1 MKRKRKSGV
10 PRLGVC
16 SSGSFLVK
24 MLPRGASKCSLG
36 LFWWERESPVLL
48 LGSQNLSPAPPMGAL
63 CQTITIYSDAISP
76 SRTLSVKL
84 WRDQPV
90 TSMTAIRTNTQ
101 TTTGLELD
109 QRRCY
114 SVLTFFFFFFLV
126 CFYSDCFAVC
136 LSYTLFSL
144 RNATGRVF
152 FSPSTADVSESSNS
166 ESSLQQISHSDKA
179 TQRIPAV
186 CRERSEK
193 THYQQLLVRV
203 WFLFFSSS
211 AQPTWVLLCISFE
224 NKAPFWS
231 NVSFLQVSFLFICIL
246 YMFTLYLALPNRE
259 TILNVLSLLF
269 YIGSASFI
277 PHLQSQGTVADKD
290 KAHFGH
296 NRHLAG

>member
-1 MKRKRKSGV
+1 
-10 PRLGVC
+10 
-16 SSGSFLVK
+16 
-24 MLPRGASKCSLG
+24 
-36 LFWWERESPVLL
+36 
-48 LGSQNLSPAPPMGAL
+48 MGAL
-63 CQTITIYSDAISP
+63 CQIRTIYSDAISP

-114 SVLTFFFFFFLV
+114 SVLTFFFFFFFKFVSILIVLQFFLHLV
-126 CFYSDCFAVC
+126 FIKKCH
-136 LSYTLFSL
+136 
-144 RNATGRVF
+144 REGF

-166 ESSLQQISHSDKA
+166 ESSLQQISHGDKA

-186 CRERSEK
+186 CREHIISNCWWGFR
-193 THYQQLLVRV
+193 
-203 WFLFFSSS
+203 FFFFSSS

-231 NVSFLQVSFLFICIL
+231 NVSFLQVLFLFICIL

-269 YIGSASFI
+269 
-277 PHLQSQGTVADKD
+277 
-290 KAHFGH
+290 
-296 NRHLAG
+296 

>member
-1 MKRKRKSGV
+1 MKRKRKSRV

-24 MLPRGASKCSLG
+24 MLPRGASSAAWDCSDG
-36 LFWWERESPVLL
+36 ERESPVLL

-114 SVLTFFFFFFLV
+114 SVLIFFNFFFLV

-166 ESSLQQISHSDKA
+166 ESSLQQISHGNKA
-179 TQRIPAV
+179 TQRFPAV

-203 WFLFFSSS
+203 WFCFFFLPPLSLESCCAFHLKTRRLSDLTFHSYKCRFFLFVSC
-211 AQPTWVLLCISFE
+211 TCLHCISHCPTE
-224 NKAPFWS
+224 K
-231 NVSFLQVSFLFICIL
+231 Q
-246 YMFTLYLALPNRE
+246 Y
-259 TILNVLSLLF
+259 
-269 YIGSASFI
+269 
-277 PHLQSQGTVADKD
+277 
-290 KAHFGH
+290 
-296 NRHLAG
+296 

>member
-1 MKRKRKSGV
+1 MGKGE
-10 PRLGVC
+10 P
-16 SSGSFLVK
+16 SFIAGFTEFV
-24 MLPRGASKCSLG
+24 A
-36 LFWWERESPVLL
+36 
-48 LGSQNLSPAPPMGAL
+48 SPADGSAL
-63 CQTITIYSDAISP
+63 P
-76 SRTLSVKL
+76 NHNNLL
-84 WRDQPV
+84 WCHQSKSYLICKIV
-90 TSMTAIRTNTQ
+90 TRSTSYQHDSHTNKHTNNYRPWV
-101 TTTGLELD
+101 GPKE
-109 QRRCY
+109 
-114 SVLTFFFFFFLV
+114 VLFCPDFFFLFFFRLFLFWLF
-126 CFYSDCFAVC
+126 CS
-136 LSYTLFSL
+136 LSFLHLVFIKKCH
-144 RNATGRVF
+144 REGFF
-152 FSPSTADVSESSNS
+152 FSPSTADVSESSNN
-166 ESSLQQISHSDKA
+166 ESSLQQISHGDKA

-203 WFLFFSSS
+203 CFFLFFSS

-290 KAHFGH
+290 KGHFGH